1 MNNCRLILMSVCCK
15 LLSGSEMTC
24 NVFVWGVKLYSLT
37 PGDGLYQGR
46 TGSPGSL
53 TFARWA
59 GWSAGQVGRYVKY

>member
-1 MNNCRLILMSVCCK
+1 
-15 LLSGSEMTC
+15 MTC